1 MELLG
6 SIEMTSDATTLDL
19 HVNASTILILE
30 MTIPFGMRL
39 GIDTLFTM
47 EQAPLI
53 KRDLIGPK
61 SATAALKLALRIS
74 HSIKWPMSWK
84 TILV

>member
-30 MTIPFGMRL
+30 MTIPFGMNMRL

-61 SATAALKLALRIS
+61 SAVQL
-74 HSIKWPMSWK
+74 
-84 TILV
+84 

>member
-30 MTIPFGMRL
+30 MTIPFGMSMRL

-61 SATAALKLALRIS
+61 SAVQL
-74 HSIKWPMSWK
+74 
-84 TILV
+84 

>member
-19 HVNASTILILE
+19 HVNASTIVLILE
-30 MTIPFGMRL
+30 MTIPFGMSMRL
-39 GIDTLFTM
+39 GIDTM

-61 SATAALKLALRIS
+61 SAVQL
-74 HSIKWPMSWK
+74 
-84 TILV
+84 

>member
-1 MELLG
+1 MLL
-6 SIEMTSDATTLDL
+6 LHL
-19 HVNASTILILE
+19 HVNASTIVLILE
-30 MTIPFGMRL
+30 MTIPFGMSMRL

-61 SATAALKLALRIS
+61 SAVQL
-74 HSIKWPMSWK
+74 
-84 TILV
+84 

>member
-6 SIEMTSDATTLDL
+6 SIEMTSDATLDL

-30 MTIPFGMRL
+30 MTIPFGMSMRL

-61 SATAALKLALRIS
+61 SAVQL
-74 HSIKWPMSWK
+74 
-84 TILV
+84 

>member
-6 SIEMTSDATTLDL
+6 SIEMTSDATPPDL

-30 MTIPFGMRL
+30 MTIPFGMSMRL
-39 GIDTLFTM
+39 GIDTM

-61 SATAALKLALRIS
+61 SAVQL
-74 HSIKWPMSWK
+74 
-84 TILV
+84 

>member
-30 MTIPFGMRL
+30 MTIPFGMSMRL
-39 GIDTLFTM
+39 GIDTM
-47 EQAPLI
+47 EQATVGSDADNGKI
-53 KRDLIGPK
+53 AKFNNIGTK
-61 SATAALKLALRIS
+61 SYLHIY
-74 HSIKWPMSWK
+74 
-84 TILV
+84 

>member
-39 GIDTLFTM
+39 GIDTLLYTM
-47 EQAPLI
+47 EQAP
-53 KRDLIGPK
+53 
-61 SATAALKLALRIS
+61 SLRGI
-74 HSIKWPMSWK
+74 
-84 TILV
+84 

>member
-6 SIEMTSDATTLDL
+6 SIEMTSDATPPDL

-39 GIDTLFTM
+39 GFYTM

-61 SATAALKLALRIS
+61 SAVQL
-74 HSIKWPMSWK
+74 
-84 TILV
+84 

>member
-30 MTIPFGMRL
+30 MTIPFGMSMRL
-39 GIDTLFTM
+39 GIDTM

-61 SATAALKLALRIS
+61 SAVQL
-74 HSIKWPMSWK
+74 
-84 TILV
+84 